1 MRSLLNPLYA
11 ALAIGAGFAAGVINT
26 LAGNGSA
33 ITLPLLVFLGL
44 PPTVANGTNRIGVLA
59 QCTVSTVAFQRKGM
73 MPWRLAA
80 PLLAAVAIGGLI
92 GATIAVDLNETNMY
106 RAIGAML
113 VLSFFLILLRPERWL
128 HSRVDGSHPSR
139 PRDWLIFLVIGIYG
153 GFIQA
158 GVGIFLLTALVLSIG
173 LDMVRGNAVKSVLTL
188 ALNITAFIVFVRN
201 DQVDWGLGLLV
212 ASGQVLGAWVAAH
225 FAMQEWAQVW
235 VYRLVLVVIMASAV
249 QMFLR

>member
-1 MRSLLNPLYA
+1 MNPLYA
-11 ALAIGAGFAAGVINT
+11 LLAIGAGFAAGVINT

-33 ITLPLLVFLGL
+33 VTLPLLIFLGL
-44 PPTVANGTNRIGVLA
+44 PPTVANGTNRIGVMA
-59 QCTVSTVAFQRKGM
+59 QCAVSTVAFQRKGM
-73 MPWRLAA
+73 LPWRLAA
-80 PLLAAVAIGGLI
+80 PLLAAVAAGGLV
-92 GATIAVDLNETNMY
+92 GAAIAVDLDQTSMY

-128 HSRVDGSHPSR
+128 RGRIEGAHPSR
-139 PRDWLIFLVIGIYG
+139 PRDWLVFFAIGIYG

-158 GVGIFLLTALVLSIG
+158 GVGIFLLTALVLGIG

-201 DQVDWGLGLLV
+201 GQVDWGLGLLL
-212 ASGQVLGAWVAAH
+212 ASGQVLGAWAAAH
-225 FAMQEWAQVW
+225 VAMQEWAQVW

>member
-1 MRSLLNPLYA
+1 MNPLYVV
-11 ALAIGAGFAAGVINT
+11 LAIAAGFLAGVINT

-33 ITLPLLVFLGL
+33 ITLPLLIFLGL

-73 MPWRLAA
+73 VPWRLAV
-80 PLLAAVAIGGLI
+80 PLIAAVATGGLI
-92 GATIAVDLNETNMY
+92 GAAIAVNLNATSMY

-128 HSRVDGSHPSR
+128 RGRAGEGHPSR
-139 PRDWLIFLVIGIYG
+139 PRDWLIFFAIGIYG

-201 DQVDWGLGLLV
+201 GQVNWGLGLLV
-212 ASGQVLGAWVAAH
+212 ALGQVLGAWAAVH
-225 FAMQEWAQVW
+225 VAMQEWAQVW
-235 VYRLVLVVIMASAV
+235 VYRLLLLVIMASAV

>member
-1 MRSLLNPLYA
+1 M
-11 ALAIGAGFAAGVINT
+11 AGVINT

-33 ITLPLLVFLGL
+33 ITLPLLIFLGL

-73 MPWRLAA
+73 VPWRLAV
-80 PLLAAVAIGGLI
+80 PLIAAVAAGGLI
-92 GATIAVDLNETNMY
+92 GAALAVDLNETSMY

-128 HSRVDGSHPSR
+128 RGRAGRVHPSR
-139 PRDWLIFLVIGIYG
+139 PRDWLIFLAIGIYG

-158 GVGIFLLTALVLSIG
+158 GVGIFLFTALVMSIG

-201 DQVDWGLGLLV
+201 GQVNWGLGLLV
-212 ASGQVLGAWVAAH
+212 ALGQVLGAWAAAH
-225 FAMQEWAQVW
+225 VAMEEWAQVW
-235 VYRLVLVVIMASAV
+235 VYRLLLLVIMASAV